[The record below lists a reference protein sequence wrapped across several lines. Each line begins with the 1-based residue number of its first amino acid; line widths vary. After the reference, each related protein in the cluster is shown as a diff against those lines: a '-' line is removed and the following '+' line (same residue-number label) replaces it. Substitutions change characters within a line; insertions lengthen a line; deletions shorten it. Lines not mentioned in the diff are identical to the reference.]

1 MTSNTSPTSWTC
13 PFCPLLCDRLS
24 IGTNTD
30 TALTLSG
37 TDCPRASRALA
48 QFGPRPAQTQPHLN
62 GQPLGFADAI
72 GVAAQW
78 LAQARQPLFAGM
90 ATDVAGT
97 RALYR
102 LANASA
108 AIIDHAHGRSLM
120 RSLTAMQDRGA
131 FTTTLSEVRARADL
145 IVCFGPT
152 PSTRYPA
159 FFTRCGVGVM
169 PRDAA
174 SPAQREVIFVGSAVD
189 ADLER
194 SAHADT
200 VIQRAV
206 PLQGDLYETIA
217 LLNTRVD
224 PLLRGK
230 PMPGIAPAIDALAT
244 RMLEARYVT
253 LVWNTADLPGEHA
266 ALLVEGLD
274 RLTKSLNLTT
284 RAGCLALGGDDGAA
298 TVNQTLTWMS
308 GLPLRTGV
316 HRSGLEHD
324 PHRYDTARLLDEEA
338 VDALVWV
345 ASFGADLPPPTSNAP
360 TIVLG
365 HPGLAPLCADRQAP
379 TLFIPVSTPGIGS
392 TGHLFRVDGGIVLP
406 LVPIY
411 EDTLP
416 GVAQVAA
423 QIAQSLEA
431 LRTTC
436 TPTEAAR

>member
-1 MTSNTSPTSWTC
+1 
-13 PFCPLLCDRLS
+13 
-24 IGTNTD
+24 
-30 TALTLSG
+30 
-37 TDCPRASRALA
+37 
-48 QFGPRPAQTQPHLN
+48 
-62 GQPLGFADAI
+62 
-72 GVAAQW
+72 
-78 LAQARQPLFAGM
+78 
-90 ATDVAGT
+90 
-97 RALYR
+97 
-102 LANASA
+102 
-108 AIIDHAHGRSLM
+108 
-120 RSLTAMQDRGA
+120 
-131 FTTTLSEVRARADL
+131 VRARADL

-159 FFTRCGVGVM
+159 FFSRCGVGAR

-174 SPAQREVIFVGSAVD
+174 GPARREVIFVGGAVD

-194 SAHADT
+194 DAHADT

-206 PLQGDLYETIA
+206 PVQGDLYETIA
-217 LLNTRVD
+217 LLNTRLD
-224 PLLRGK
+224 PLQRGK
-230 PMPGIAPAIDALAT
+230 PMPGIAPALEALAS

-253 LVWNTADLPGEHA
+253 LVWNTADLPGDHA

-284 RAGCLALGGDDGAA
+284 RAGYLALGGDDGAA

-324 PHRYDTARLLDEEA
+324 PHRYDTARLLDDEA

-345 ASFGADLPPPTSNAP
+345 ASFGADLPPPPSGVPA
-360 TIVLG
+360 IVLG
-365 HPGLAPLCADRQAP
+365 HPGLAPICADRQGP

-392 TGHLFRVDGGIVLP
+392 TGHLFRVDGGVVLP

-416 GVAQVAA
+416 GVAHVAG
-423 QIAQSLEA
+423 QIAQSLKA
-431 LRTTC
+431 SQANAASM
-436 TPTEAAR
+436 TPSAPKEAAR